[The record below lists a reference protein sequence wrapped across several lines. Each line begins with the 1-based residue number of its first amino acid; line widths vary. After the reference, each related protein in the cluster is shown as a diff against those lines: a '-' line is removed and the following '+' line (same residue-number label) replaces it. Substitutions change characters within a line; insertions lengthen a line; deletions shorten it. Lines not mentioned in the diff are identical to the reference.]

1 MEETCVFCIFCY
13 LVIVQILLTVLLSL
27 YEVYSYSLGQF
38 HLCCVTYTDLSTL
51 FDKLFRVCLC
61 WVEILSAI
69 CSLQFVQYK
78 LTDVFIIIETHCVK
92 ADRVM
97 TISHTIRR
105 KISV

>member
-1 MEETCVFCIFCY
+1 MNFTYCFVEFIWGLFVF
-13 LVIVQILLTVLLSL
+13 T
-27 YEVYSYSLGQF
+27 GQF
-38 HLCCVTYTDLSTL
+38 HLCCVTYTDVSTL

-97 TISHTIRR
+97 RISHTIRR
-105 KISV
+105 RISA